1 MFKITRILI
10 TALLFYSSFLFAQV
24 QVRGKVIDIKKNPVE
39 FAEVLL
45 IDKDSTAI
53 KSEMTNGNGD
63 FLLFVAV
70 GDYLLQIK
78 QMGTVLWKKKIKII
92 DSIDFGSIQII
103 EKNEQLNE
111 VVIKTQKKVMVRKV
125 DRLVFNI
132 ENSISAIGGDA
143 IDALKV
149 TPGIRVQNNAI
160 AMIGKSAM
168 AVMIDDRLLQLSGE
182 DLINFLKSIP
192 SDNIKSIEVIS
203 TPPAKYD
210 AQGNSGILNI
220 KLKKV
225 LKDSWNTTLRS
236 TYLQQT
242 YPTGSLGGNFSYKK
256 DKLNLLFD
264 VNYRKGSALDKE
276 DLTFFYPTETWNSI
290 NKNKPSF
297 TFFNASLN
305 VNYKLTNKT
314 DIGVQYLGGLGKLK
328 KSNSNI
334 TTINEAVSSNY
345 LYDINTI
352 DDDTKKNNN
361 SSINIY
367 STTNI
372 DSLGKKFSIDL
383 DYFNFKEDK
392 DKTFNSYNNNPLQ
405 SSSLIGNNL
414 SNQDITNYSAKI
426 DFDMPY
432 RFADLSFGSKISFT
446 NNNSDASFYNLTSG
460 DPILDPLQNNIF
472 NYKENTQALYILA
485 SKKLGKKWESKFG
498 LRMEATQTTGTSEIL
513 NQTNKNNYTKFFPS
527 AYLSYQLNEK
537 NVFNLSYSRRV
548 GRPSYWEMNPFRWYD
563 NSNLYSEGNPFLQ
576 PSFTNN
582 FQISHSYNNILN
594 SSIYASKVE
603 NGFGQLSTFEEIDGQ
618 KIQKFLRL
626 NYYDQTDLGL
636 DVSITY
642 NFLSWW
648 NCFADLTGYYSET
661 NTKSIYVEPKFSG
674 WGANFTTTNTFTLNK
689 NKTFFAELSYIY
701 FYPSISGIYTIKE
714 YSSFDFG
721 IKILS
726 LNKKLQISA
735 NVYDVFSSNRP
746 QYTYVTNGIK
756 QISKNYYDERYLR
769 ISLKYSFGNSDI
781 SVNSRDLGNQDEK
794 NRAGK

>member
-1 MFKITRILI
+1 MFRITRILI
-10 TALLFYSSFLFAQV
+10 AAILFYSPSLLAQV
-24 QVRGKVIDIKKNPVE
+24 KIKGKVVDIKNNPIE

-53 KSEMTNGNGD
+53 KSEMTNSNGD
-63 FLLFVAV
+63 FILLTEV
-70 GDYLLQIK
+70 GNYLLQIK
-78 QMGTVLWKKKIKII
+78 QMGTVLWKKKVNII
-92 DSIDFGSIQII
+92 DNIDFKSIQVI
-103 EKNEQLNE
+103 EKEEKLSE
-111 VVIKTQKKVMVRKV
+111 VVVKTQKKIMVRKV
-125 DRLVFNI
+125 DRLVFNV

-149 TPGIRVQNNAI
+149 TPGIRVQNNSI
-160 AMIGKSAM
+160 AMIGKSGM
-168 AVMIDDRLLQLSGE
+168 AVMIDDRLIQLSGE

-256 DKLNLLFD
+256 NKLNLLFD
-264 VNYRKGSALDKE
+264 INYRKGSALDKE

-290 NKNKPSF
+290 NKNKPSY
-297 TFFNASLN
+297 TFFNSSLN
-305 VNYKLTNKT
+305 LNYKLTKKT
-314 DIGVQYLGGLGKLK
+314 DIGIQYLGGLGNLK
-328 KSNSNI
+328 KQNSNI
-334 TTINEAVSSNY
+334 TTINESVSNNY

-352 DDDTKKNNN
+352 GDDTKKNNN

-367 STTNI
+367 STTLI
-372 DSLGKKFSIDL
+372 DTLGKKFSIDL

-392 DKTFNSYNNNPLQ
+392 DKNFNSYNNNPSQ

-414 SNQDITNYSAKI
+414 SNQDISNYSAKI

-432 RFADLSFGSKISFT
+432 SFADLSFGGKVSFT
-446 NNNSDASFYNLTSG
+446 NNKSDASFYDLTSG
-460 DPILDPLQNNIF
+460 DAILDPSQNNVF
-472 NYKENTQALYILA
+472 NYKENTQALYALA

-498 LRMEATQTTGTSEIL
+498 LRMEATQTIGTSEIL
-513 NQTNKNNYTKFFPS
+513 NQTNKNNYIKFFPS

-537 NVFNLSYSRRV
+537 NTFNLSYSRRV

-563 NSNLYSEGNPFLQ
+563 NSNLFSEGNPFLQ

-594 SSIYASKVE
+594 STIYVSKIE
-603 NGFGQLSTFEEIDGQ
+603 NGFGQLSTFEVIDGQ

-626 NYYDQTDLGL
+626 NYFDQTDLGFDISL
-636 DVSITY
+636 TY
-642 NFLSWW
+642 NFTSW
-648 NCFADLTGYYSET
+648 
-661 NTKSIYVEPKFSG
+661 
-674 WGANFTTTNTFTLNK
+674 
-689 NKTFFAELSYIY
+689 
-701 FYPSISGIYTIKE
+701 
-714 YSSFDFG
+714 
-721 IKILS
+721 
-726 LNKKLQISA
+726 
-735 NVYDVFSSNRP
+735 
-746 QYTYVTNGIK
+746 
-756 QISKNYYDERYLR
+756 
-769 ISLKYSFGNSDI
+769 
-781 SVNSRDLGNQDEK
+781 
-794 NRAGK
+794 

>member
-1 MFKITRILI
+1 MLRITKILI
-10 TALLFYSSFLFAQV
+10 AAVLFYSSSLSSQV
-24 QVRGKVIDIKKNPVE
+24 KVTGKVVDNKNNPIE
-39 FAEVLL
+39 LAEVLL

-53 KSEMTNGNGD
+53 KSEMTNSNGN
-63 FLLFVAV
+63 FILFVDK
-70 GDYLLQIK
+70 GSYLLQVK
-78 QMGTVLWKKKIKII
+78 QMGTILWKKRIQII
-92 DSIDFGSIQII
+92 NSVDFGSIQII
-103 EKNEQLNE
+103 EKDEKLNE
-111 VVIKTQKKVMVRKV
+111 VVIKTQKKIMVRKV
-125 DRLVFNI
+125 DRLVFNV

-143 IDALKV
+143 IDALKI
-149 TPGIRVQNNAI
+149 TPGIRIQNNSI

-168 AVMIDDRLLQLSGE
+168 AVMIDDRLIHLSGD

-225 LKDSWNTTLRS
+225 VNDSWNTALRS
-236 TYLQQT
+236 TFLQQT
-242 YPTGSLGGNFSYKK
+242 YATGSFGGNFSYKK
-256 DKLNLLFD
+256 NKLNLLFD
-264 VNYRKGSALDKE
+264 ASYRKGSARDKE
-276 DLTFFYPTETWNSI
+276 NLTFFYPTETWNSI

-305 VNYKLTNKT
+305 LNYKLTKRT
-314 DIGVQYLGGLGKLK
+314 DIGLQYLGGFGKLK
-328 KSNSNI
+328 KLNSNI
-334 TTINEAVSSNY
+334 TTINEAVSNNY
-345 LYDINTI
+345 MYDINTI
-352 DDDTKKNNN
+352 GDDMKRNNN
-361 SSINIY
+361 SSININ
-367 STTNI
+367 STTII
-372 DSLGKKFSIDL
+372 DTLGKKFSIDF
-383 DYFNFKEDK
+383 DYFSFKEDK
-392 DKTFNSYNNNPLQ
+392 DKNFNSYNNNPLE
-405 SSSLIGNNL
+405 SSSLIGTNL
-414 SNQDITNYSAKI
+414 SDQDISNYSAKI

-432 RFADLSFGSKISFT
+432 GFADLSFGSKISFT
-446 NNNSDASFYNLTSG
+446 NNNSDASFYNLTTG
-460 DPILDPLQNNIF
+460 DAILDPSQNNVF

-563 NSNLYSEGNPFLQ
+563 NSNLFSEGNPFLQ

-594 SSIYASKVE
+594 STIYVSKVE

-626 NYYDQTDLGL
+626 NYYDQTNLGF

-642 NFLSWW
+642 NFSSWW
-648 NCFADLTGYYSET
+648 STFADLTVYYSET
-661 NTKSIYVEPKFSG
+661 NTKSNYVQPKFSG
-674 WGANFTTTNTFTLNK
+674 WGANFTNTNTFTLNK
-689 NKTFFAELSYIY
+689 TKTVFAELSYIY
-701 FYPSISGIYTIKE
+701 FYPTLSGIYTISD
-714 YSSFDFG
+714 YSSLDIGF
-721 IKILS
+721 KILS

-756 QISKNYYDERYLR
+756 QISKNYYDQRYLR
-769 ISLKYSFGNSDI
+769 ISLKYNFGNSNI
-781 SVNSRDLGNQDEK
+781 SVKNRDLGNQDEK
-794 NRAGK
+794 SRTGK